1 MLHAKNIFLC
11 RSKEIS
17 DRIEG
22 CIDQMVF
29 LKSVKGILVVIIP
42 GFPIWHYLC
51 PKSFTIQFFFNFS
64 HFIGLKMH
72 GREGRVN
79 ASELGTKTPGRQV
92 IMGLDWR
99 ERPHPSPFPEAEA
112 WPRSQ
117 ASLQG
122 ASPPLCPGSSLLP
135 VRLRFS
141 SSVQPSK
148 DAFSLRLFLFAF
160 ITKWASSEF
169 SVGLSSS
176 NCIFRPRGWF
186 CNWGMSAW
194 VGHKCF

>member
-79 ASELGTKTPGRQV
+79 ASELGTETPGRQV

-99 ERPHPSPFPEAEA
+99 ERPHPSRSRRQRRGPGLR
-112 WPRSQ
+112 PRSRVRLLLS
-117 ASLQG
+117 ALAPLSSLC
-122 ASPPLCPGSSLLP
+122 AFAFHPLCSQAKTRSL
-135 VRLRFS
+135 
-141 SSVQPSK
+141 
-148 DAFSLRLFLFAF
+148 
-160 ITKWASSEF
+160 
-169 SVGLSSS
+169 
-176 NCIFRPRGWF
+176 
-186 CNWGMSAW
+186 
-194 VGHKCF
+194 